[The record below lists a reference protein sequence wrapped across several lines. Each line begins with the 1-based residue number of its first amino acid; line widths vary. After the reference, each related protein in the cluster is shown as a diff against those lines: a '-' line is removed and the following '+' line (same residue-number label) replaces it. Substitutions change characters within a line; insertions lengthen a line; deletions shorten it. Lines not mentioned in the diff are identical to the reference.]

1 MPMIN
6 RCTPIH
12 KSKCRG
18 MTLIEVLVAAVIIGV
33 GLLGVAS
40 LQITALQGA
49 SNADYRSRAT
59 DLTAALADRM
69 RANLFGV
76 DANDYISD
84 VPADCTTPPD
94 EICAMTPDDTSTTGI
109 ADCSPAEMATF
120 DLWEVSCRNGVQT
133 SLPGGEMIVTCNDND
148 ATDADPCSPVSTMVV
163 TITWQVQSDTA
174 DPETETV
181 VTSIVP
187 GAPREE

>member
-1 MPMIN
+1 MIT
-6 RCTPIH
+6 RCTPIQ

-76 DANDYISD
+76 DANDYITD
-84 VPADCTTPPD
+84 VAADCTTPPD

-133 SLPGGEMIVTCNDND
+133 SLPSGEMAVTCIDNN

-174 DPETETV
+174 DPQTETV

-187 GAPREE
+187 GAPRED